1 MIDQFLDFGYPLI
14 NDNFTMQQL
23 LKAPTVMQKVEK
35 AIKSTGITK
44 TQSVNVLE
52 KYVDSMSDIREENWA
67 VSDIKT
73 DNEILFDVI
82 EYLDIVIDK

>member
-1 MIDQFLDFGYPLI
+1 MIDEFLDFGYPLI

-44 TQSVNVLE
+44 TPSVNVLE
-52 KYVDSMSDIREENWA
+52 KYVDSMSDIREENWV

-82 EYLDIVIDK
+82 EYLDIIIDK